1 MNEEIKQRL
10 QKKEIWQRGFYLIL
24 FMCIYGFS
32 NFLIVSIFF
41 FQYVTLILT
50 GQTNVL
56 LLGFSK
62 NLGAYIH
69 QIIIFLSFSNDQRP
83 FPFSAWPNG
92 TSDIESIRDT
102 NIND

>member
-10 QKKEIWQRGFYLIL
+10 QKKEIWQRGFYMIL

-69 QIIIFLSFSNDQRP
+69 QIIIFLSFNNDQRP

-92 TSDIESIRDT
+92 TSDIEPIRDT
-102 NIND
+102 KKN

>member
-10 QKKEIWQRGFYLIL
+10 QKKEIWQRGFYMIL

-32 NFLIVSIFF
+32 NFLIISIFF

-69 QIIIFLSFSNDQRP
+69 QIKIFLSFNSDQCP
-83 FPFSAWPNG
+83 FPFSAWPNSI
-92 TSDIESIRDT
+92 SDIELIKDT
-102 NIND
+102 NAND

>member
-10 QKKEIWQRGFYLIL
+10 QKKEIWQRGFYVIL

-50 GQTNVL
+50 GQTNLL

-69 QIIIFLSFSNDQRP
+69 QIITFLSFNSDQRP
-83 FPFSAWPNG
+83 FPFSEWPNG
-92 TSDIESIRDT
+92 TCDIEPFKAANT
-102 NIND
+102 ND

>member
-10 QKKEIWQRGFYLIL
+10 QKKEIWQRGFYMIL

-69 QIIIFLSFSNDQRP
+69 QIIIFLSFNNDQRQ

-92 TSDIESIRDT
+92 TSDIEPIRDT
-102 NIND
+102 KKN

>member
-32 NFLIVSIFF
+32 NFLIISIFF
-41 FQYVTLILT
+41 FQYITLILT
-50 GQTNVL
+50 GQKNVL
-56 LLGFSK
+56 LLGFSH
-62 NLGAYIH
+62 NLGTYIH
-69 QIIIFLSFSNDQRP
+69 QIISFLSFNSDQCP
-83 FPFSAWPNG
+83 FPFSAWPDG
-92 TSDIESIRDT
+92 ASDIELIKDT

>member
-1 MNEEIKQRL
+1 MKEEIGQRL
-10 QKKEIWQRGFYLIL
+10 QKKEIWQHGFYMVL

-32 NFLIVSIFF
+32 NFLIISIFF
-41 FQYVTLILT
+41 FQFVTLILT

-62 NLGAYIH
+62 NLGVYIH
-69 QIIIFLSFSNDQRP
+69 QIIIFLSFNSDQCP

-92 TSDIESIRDT
+92 TGDTELVKNTNTSD
-102 NIND
+102 

>member
-1 MNEEIKQRL
+1 MKEEIKQRL
-10 QKKEIWQRGFYLIL
+10 QKKEIWQRGLYMIF

-32 NFLIVSIFF
+32 YFLVISILF

-56 LLGFSK
+56 LLGFSQ
-62 NLGAYIH
+62 NLGIYIH
-69 QIIIFLSFSNDQRP
+69 QIIIFLSFNSEQCP

-92 TSDIESIRDT
+92 TSDIESIKDANT
-102 NIND
+102 ND

>member
-1 MNEEIKQRL
+1 MKEEIKQRL
-10 QKKEIWQRGFYLIL
+10 QKKEIWQRGLYMIL

-32 NFLIVSIFF
+32 NFLVISIFF

-56 LLGFSK
+56 LLRFSQ
-62 NLGAYIH
+62 NLGTYIH
-69 QIIIFLSFSNDQRP
+69 QIIIFLSFNSEQCP

-92 TSDIESIRDT
+92 TSDIEPIKDANT
-102 NIND
+102 TD